1 MCWDPLT
8 IKFAVALAVKCITKG
23 FEVVRKW
30 LPWPSWRIGQRY
42 RQADMD
48 VTPIDMN
55 NCRLKTLCHL
65 VTVLRT
71 VGLVRPHGS
80 NCRKYSGF
88 SKDLPRR
95 CSFQLFPS

>member
-55 NCRLKTLCHL
+55 NCRLKTLSSSH
-65 VTVLRT
+65 
-71 VGLVRPHGS
+71 S
-80 NCRKYSGF
+80 AKNCGPCQTTRIELSEVF
-88 SKDLPRR
+88 RIL
-95 CSFQLFPS
+95 